1 MKMEALGT
9 MKKLLLLILLTG
21 AFLGG
26 YHLGRQPNSP
36 DIFAWAQK
44 TYNQAVDAGHQL
56 SAAVNDDSGSMLQA
70 VAAEEIEVTADGKR
84 YVIGRRQQPADEH
97 RR

>member
-1 MKMEALGT
+1 

-26 YHLGRQPNSP
+26 YYLGRQPNSP
-36 DIFAWAQK
+36 DIFAWAQN
-44 TYNQAVDAGHQL
+44 TYNQAVDVGHQL
-56 SAAVNDDSGSMLQA
+56 SAAVKDDPGSMFQA
-70 VAAEEIEVTADGKR
+70 VAAEKIEVTADGKR
-84 YVIGRRQQPADEH
+84 YVIGGGQAPTDEH

>member
-1 MKMEALGT
+1 MKR
-9 MKKLLLLILLTG
+9 LLLLILLSG

-26 YHLGRQPNSP
+26 YYLGRQPNSP

-44 TYNQAVDAGHQL
+44 TYHQAADVGHQL
-56 SAAVNDDSGSMLQA
+56 SAALNDDPGSTLQA

-84 YVIGRRQQPADEH
+84 YVIGRRQGPADEH
-97 RR
+97 KR